1 MAGDAKVGRN
11 ERCPC
16 GSGRKYK
23 NCCAGKKSGMSP
35 ASWAAVVCLAV
46 AAAFLL
52 FFLFNL
58 TQSSGTAVVPT
69 CPPGQMWSPEHG
81 HCH

>member
-1 MAGDAKVGRN
+1 MAGDTKVGRN
-11 ERCPC
+11 DRCPC

-23 NCCAGKKSGMSP
+23 HCCERKKSRMSP
-35 ASWAAVVCLAV
+35 ASWAAVVCIAV
-46 AAAFLL
+46 AAAFLV

-58 TQSSGTAVVPT
+58 TQSSGRASIGP
-69 CPPGQMWSPEHG
+69 CPPGQTWSAEHG

>member
-1 MAGDAKVGRN
+1 MASSAKVGRN
-11 ERCPC
+11 DRCPC

-23 NCCAGKKSGMSP
+23 NCCAEKKTGMSP
-35 ASWAAVVCLAV
+35 ASWAAIVCLAV
-46 AAAFLL
+46 AAAFLV

-58 TQSSGTAVVPT
+58 TQSRGTTTVGG
-69 CPPGQMWSPEHG
+69 CPPGQTWSAEHG